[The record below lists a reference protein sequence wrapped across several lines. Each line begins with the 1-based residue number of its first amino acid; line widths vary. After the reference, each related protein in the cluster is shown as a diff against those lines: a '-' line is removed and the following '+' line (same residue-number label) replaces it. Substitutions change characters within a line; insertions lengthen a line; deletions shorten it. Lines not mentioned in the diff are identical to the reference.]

1 MAFRGL
7 AFFEGFE
14 VKGLEAALLPSI
26 ISNEGPLFPIFSLSI
41 PRWFPSGNC

>member
-14 VKGLEAALLPSI
+14 VKGLEAALLTSI
-26 ISNEGPLFPIFSLSI
+26 ISNEA
-41 PRWFPSGNC
+41 PSESFVLNQKPWCV